1 MIALPAA
8 PPWGEPPQGN
18 NRMEIRTIHRN
29 MAYRSTG
36 VWQMTRKVVLVLVL
50 LGMLVASAGCN
61 TVRGIG
67 RDISAV
73 GDALSDAAGNPE

>member
-1 MIALPAA
+1 
-8 PPWGEPPQGN
+8 
-18 NRMEIRTIHRN
+18 
-29 MAYRSTG
+29 
-36 VWQMTRKVVLVLVL
+36 MTRKVVLVLVL
-50 LGMLVASAGCN
+50 LGMMVASVGCN

>member
-1 MIALPAA
+1 
-8 PPWGEPPQGN
+8 
-18 NRMEIRTIHRN
+18 
-29 MAYRSTG
+29 
-36 VWQMTRKVVLVLVL
+36 MTRKVVLVLVL

>member
-1 MIALPAA
+1 
-8 PPWGEPPQGN
+8 
-18 NRMEIRTIHRN
+18 
-29 MAYRSTG
+29 
-36 VWQMTRKVVLVLVL
+36 MTRKVVIVLVL
-50 LGMLVASAGCN
+50 LGMMVASVGCN